1 MVNQKK
7 IVNSN
12 HFYVEQGISF
22 VTQKIEEV
30 TKKLWFQM
38 LGKVKAA
45 ELFFV
50 FLF

>member
-1 MVNQKK
+1 METYNPY
-7 IVNSN
+7 NW
-12 HFYVEQGISF
+12 ISF

-45 ELFFV
+45 ELLFV